1 MTSYMHFG
9 PSLQSRQEDLSSS
22 FNRSASAVQTYA
34 DKFEHEYARPALRV
48 SQAFFDEHPVTAT
61 FIAIFSFLSF
71 VPVLSFLGFSA
82 FILLSFTLVALSSA
96 LLTGAVIIL
105 GSLACLLFTLF
116 IITCISGFL
125 TTLCVAGYTL
135 LRLATLVRSDGGDG
149 AAEWARETK
158 GHIAHASRRI
168 MRGIPLRQRAR
179 QRETQQQPR
188 QQQQQ
193 QNEQVE
199 NVTTRVGKEKA
210 PPIEHE
216 WEPEKQVRGYDLSNG
231 LQRHVESEG
240 EDGSNGSVVVVK
252 SEDDR
257 TLFQALSPKDE
268 ERYMESSHQG
278 VGENGLIDGT
288 GRQDDVKVDGRVA

>member
-1 MTSYMHFG
+1 MASYLHFG
-9 PSLQSRQEDLSSS
+9 QSGQEDLSYS

-96 LLTGAVIIL
+96 LLTAAVIVL

-116 IITCISGFL
+116 IITCISAFL
-125 TTLCVAGYTL
+125 TSLCVAGYTL

-149 AAEWARETK
+149 AAEWAREAR
-158 GHIAHASRRI
+158 GHIAHARSRI

-179 QRETQQQPR
+179 QRDAQQQPR
-188 QQQQQ
+188 QQQQQQ

-199 NVTTRVGKEKA
+199 NVTARVGKDRA
-210 PPIEHE
+210 PPFGQEL
-216 WEPEKQVRGYDLSNG
+216 EPEKQIRGYDLSNG
-231 LQRHVESEG
+231 LHENNESEG
-240 EDGSNGSVVVVK
+240 EYGSNGSVVVIK
-252 SEDDR
+252 NDEDG
-257 TLFQALSPKDE
+257 TLLPALAQKDE
-268 ERYMESSHQG
+268 ERYGESSHQG

-288 GRQDDVKVDGRVA
+288 GRKDDAKV

>member
-1 MTSYMHFG
+1 MQTSSNMNMRV
-9 PSLQSRQEDLSSS
+9 LL
-22 FNRSASAVQTYA
+22 YA
-34 DKFEHEYARPALRV
+34 FHKP
-48 SQAFFDEHPVTAT
+48 FFDEHPVTAT

-82 FILLSFTLVALSSA
+82 FILLSFTIVALSSA
-96 LLTGAVIIL
+96 LLTAAVIIL
-105 GSLACLLFTLF
+105 GFLACLLFTLF
-116 IITCISGFL
+116 IITWISAFL

-158 GHIAHASRRI
+158 GHIAHASSRI

-179 QRETQQQPR
+179 QRETQQRPQ

-199 NVTTRVGKEKA
+199 NVTARVGKDRA
-210 PPIEHE
+210 PPFGHE
-216 WEPEKQVRGYDLSNG
+216 LEPEKQIRGYDLSNG
-231 LQRHVESEG
+231 LHENNESEG
-240 EDGSNGSVVVVK
+240 EYGSNGSVVVIK
-252 SEDDR
+252 NDEDG
-257 TLFQALSPKDE
+257 TLLPALAQKDE
-268 ERYMESSHQG
+268 ERYTESSHQG

-288 GRQDDVKVDGRVA
+288 GRKDDVKV